1 MILFYV
7 IFISNQYS
15 PELRQ
20 ALIDTLFNILFLLPY
35 RIIKFD
41 HDSLIQ

>member
-1 MILFYV
+1 MIV
-7 IFISNQYS
+7 ISNQYS

-20 ALIDTLFNILFLLPY
+20 ALTDTLFNILFLLPY

-41 HDSLIQ
+41 NHTLIQ